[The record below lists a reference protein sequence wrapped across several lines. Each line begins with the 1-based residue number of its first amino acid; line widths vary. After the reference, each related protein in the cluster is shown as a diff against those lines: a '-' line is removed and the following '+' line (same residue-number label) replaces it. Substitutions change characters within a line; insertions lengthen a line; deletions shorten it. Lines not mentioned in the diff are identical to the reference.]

1 MRSRPAARKPFG
13 GPFVF
18 VFVFVFVFIF
28 VIVFVFDILNS
39 DLEGTD
45 YRLRSQPDTRKP
57 FSVPF
62 KSFRVSDHQNI
73 SLMEQS
79 TCPQSVLIRSTEW
92 DEDQTLKSHLA
103 DHWSRITQQ
112 HLHKSEDNQPKIA
125 LARGKNHSCLR

>member
-1 MRSRPAARKPFG
+1 MRSRPDARKPFG

-62 KSFRVSDHQNI
+62 QSFRVSDHQNI

-92 DEDQTLKSHLA
+92 DEDQTLKPHLA
-103 DHWSRITQQ
+103 DNWSRITQQ

-125 LARGKNHSCLR
+125 LARGEKP